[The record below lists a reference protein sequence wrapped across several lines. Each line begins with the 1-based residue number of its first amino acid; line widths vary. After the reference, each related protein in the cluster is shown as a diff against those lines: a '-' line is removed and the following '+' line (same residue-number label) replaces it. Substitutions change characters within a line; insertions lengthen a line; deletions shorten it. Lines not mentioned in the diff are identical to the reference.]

1 MNHKES
7 MEWLRRVDDK
17 RRRELEEAKQKA
29 AREGKEPFDFAKL
42 LTLFDPSSEMSS
54 SSVLP
59 DPEATAREYEAKYY
73 FSPEVKTMA
82 EFAERLNE
90 YRLSGCD
97 PTYLS

>member
-7 MEWLRRVDDK
+7 MEWLRRKDEGWK
-17 RRRELEEAKQKA
+17 RQLEEAKQQA

-42 LTLFDPSSEMSS
+42 LTLYDPSSEMSS

-73 FSPEVKTMA
+73 FSPEVKTVA
-82 EFAERLNE
+82 EFAQRLNE
-90 YRLSGCD
+90 YRMGGCD